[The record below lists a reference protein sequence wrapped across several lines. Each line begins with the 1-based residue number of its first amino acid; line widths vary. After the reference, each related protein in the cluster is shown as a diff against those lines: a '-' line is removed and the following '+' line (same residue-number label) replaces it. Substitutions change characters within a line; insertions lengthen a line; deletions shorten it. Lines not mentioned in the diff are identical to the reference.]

1 MLIKSLWTCMRNE
14 LDSKQSP
21 NVLAPI
27 WICSYDKQNGFS
39 TMKNLPRHWI
49 WTCPASE
56 SDLWKSTSQ
65 TKRLWSAK
73 VNCAMDCRVKTGVRQ
88 FIWCWWWLPVVVQ
101 EREDVSFCEVWMSI
115 LHLFLTKRK
124 WFYENITS
132 SLVSTLLKAALNNDS
147 MFLSGILMSTTA
159 EELKIEVSKS
169 VGCLALNLGIR
180 CLCLN
185 ISAAAAVT
193 TARSWTT
200 NHRTGR
206 LSWPIR
212 SQDLWRAK

>member
-39 TMKNLPRHWI
+39 TMKDLPRHWI

-56 SDLWKSTSQ
+56 SDLWKSTNQ

-73 VNCAMDCRVKTGVRQ
+73 VNCAMDFRVKTGVRQ

-115 LHLFLTKRK
+115 LHLFWQK
-124 WFYENITS
+124 EVDQNVNIS
-132 SLVSTLLKAALNNDS
+132 CSLVSTLLKAALNNDS
-147 MFLSGILMSTTA
+147 MFLSGILMSTTT
-159 EELKIEVSKS
+159 EEHKIEVSRS
-169 VGCLALNLGIR
+169 VGWLVFSWWSWNPMSVLD
-180 CLCLN
+180 
-185 ISAAAAVT
+185 ISSAAAVT
-193 TARSWTT
+193 TAPSWAT

-212 SQDLWRAK
+212 SQDL